1 MILDIKGQVD
11 LFEMLEIIEEEEK
24 EKQALSNNFEQ
35 TIKQKFDEL
44 YRKSFGN
51 NENQLYFS
59 LNEDELQSKAIQA
72 LIDKKMIQKKVRNL
86 YIINPEHYP
95 RIDLHDIDQYVNE
108 FKEHLN
114 SLYENENHNW
124 FHALSASD
132 YEPKVYHAK
141 DIHLKPVLLERLQ
154 EEKLKVLEKVGLD
167 RYDKMS
173 KDRQKRYS
181 TKDFVY
187 KEVFPII
194 HENIHRFESYKE
206 IKDYFHQNYFYAGK
220 ASHAPYPK
228 YIKLL
233 PTDYDVVCLLQAKN
247 DEKMVYR
254 ILNNS
259 GILTGGYQTNNH
271 RELNAI
277 YPKGYSYDNYIDSLS
292 EEDWNLIEKDIKR
305 LSSLHNREIKSHL
318 LEVERPKRFNEQGK
332 LIV

>member
-24 EKQALSNNFEQ
+24 ENQALSNNFEQ

-44 YRKSFGN
+44 YRKSFAN

-59 LNEDELQSKAIQA
+59 LNEDELQSKVIQT

-86 YIINPEHYP
+86 YIINPEYYP
-95 RIDLHDIDQYVNE
+95 RIDLHTINQYVSE

-114 SLYENENHNW
+114 SLYEDINHNW
-124 FHALSASD
+124 FHALSVHD

-154 EEKLKVLEKVGLD
+154 EEKLKVLEQVGLD
-167 RYDKMS
+167 QYDKMS

-194 HENIHRFESYKE
+194 CENIHRFENYKD
-206 IKDYFHQNYFYAGK
+206 IKDYFHKNYFYAGK
-220 ASHAPYPK
+220 ASHAPYPQ

-247 DEKMVYR
+247 NEKMVYR
-254 ILNNS
+254 ILNNL
-259 GILTGGYQTNNH
+259 GLLTGGYQTNNH
-271 RELNAI
+271 RELNAV
-277 YPKGYSYDNYIDSLS
+277 YPEGYSYDDYLRSLS
-292 EEDWNLIEKDIKR
+292 ESDWELIEQDIKR
-305 LSSLHNREIKSHL
+305 LSSLHNRELKSYL
-318 LEVERPKRFNEQGK
+318 LEVERPNLLNQEG
-332 LIV
+332 